1 MGSHDLEHISSILY
15 RVIGT
20 LAEEWEKQRKENG
33 FKKNDEA
40 HSVDAGQ
47 G

>member
-20 LAEEWEKQRKENG
+20 LAEKWKQQREENRFEKD
-33 FKKNDEA
+33 DEA